1 MQLKQLSLT
10 QFRNFTRFDVDVP
23 PGNVL
28 IVGSNAQG
36 KTSILEAIYYLAT
49 FTSFH
54 ADNDRQI
61 INFLESKN
69 KVAVARIVARYS
81 RRNQNHQL
89 EVRIIQEQ
97 TKNGVTRTRK
107 EILLDGKM
115 GKIHQLV
122 GHFNAVIFLPQM
134 LRVLEGS
141 PAERRRYLNLV
152 LSQVIP
158 HYTVK
163 LTEYRHILSQR
174 NALLKQLNEF
184 GGDTGQLD
192 FWDERLSLRGSQIIN
207 DRIHAIKELD
217 HSASLLHHKLTRGF
231 EVLRLDYLPA
241 YDPLPS
247 PQNQMLLL
255 DTPTD
260 RTNISKDKIETGF
273 REALVALRREEIS
286 RGVTTIGP
294 HRDEL
299 RFLSNGIDLSTYG
312 SRGQIR
318 TTMLSVKLAEVSW
331 MHAKT
336 GQWPVVLLDEVLAEL
351 DVDRRE
357 DLLNHVFQC
366 EQTLLTTTDLQL
378 FSPDYVQNATI
389 WKIHEG
395 ILT

>member
-10 QFRNFTRFDVDVP
+10 QFRNFARFDVDVP

-351 DVDRRE
+351 DIDRRE

>member
-10 QFRNFTRFDVDVP
+10 QFRNFARFDVDVP

-122 GHFNAVIFLPQM
+122 GHFNAVISLPQM

>member
-10 QFRNFTRFDVDVP
+10 QFRNFARFDVDVP

-247 PQNQMLLL
+247 PQNQMLF
-255 DTPTD
+255 
-260 RTNISKDKIETGF
+260 KDKIETGF

>member
-10 QFRNFTRFDVDVP
+10 QFRNFARFDVDVP

-273 REALVALRREEIS
+273 RETLVALRREEIS

-299 RFLSNGIDLSTYG
+299 RF
-312 SRGQIR
+312 
-318 TTMLSVKLAEVSW
+318 
-331 MHAKT
+331 
-336 GQWPVVLLDEVLAEL
+336 LLDEVLAEL

>member
-10 QFRNFTRFDVDVP
+10 QFRNFARFDVDVP